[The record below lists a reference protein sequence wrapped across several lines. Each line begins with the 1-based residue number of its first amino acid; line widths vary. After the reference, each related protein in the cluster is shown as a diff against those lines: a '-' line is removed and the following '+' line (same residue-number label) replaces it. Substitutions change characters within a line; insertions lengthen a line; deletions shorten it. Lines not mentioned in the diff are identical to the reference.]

1 MTDGQASHGDDPVS
15 LRVLEALDHGVVVT
29 DAAERVV
36 YLNPAAAALTG
47 RSAGSAVGQPLSK
60 VLACV
65 DPADRRPAPILVDG
79 GESDRCNGDGRL
91 LLRGDGGEAIIS
103 DTVTVLRDAD
113 GAHTGYVVVIQD
125 ARHLRELVYQA
136 THDPLTGLMNRREF
150 ERRLWLTVEESRR
163 DGVVHAMCFVDL
175 DCFKSVNDNAGHAA
189 GDAVLGC
196 LARAMRLF
204 LRDGDIVGRL
214 GGDEFG
220 VLLRHCPLEVAVQL
234 ADGLRELVP
243 RIRQRWGRQ
252 TLTVRASIG
261 VLSIDGTVADP
272 GDALRKADIACYV
285 AKSGGRN
292 AVHVYSGETWS
303 HVRENR
309 RWRDPP
315 DAEA

>member
-1 MTDGQASHGDDPVS
+1 MPVTVFPTVGAISGDTRCCIAVAPTVQSVVELIRFTGMTNIRARVPDSTQPRERFMTDVQASHGDDPVS

-150 ERRLWLTVEESRR
+150 ERRLWLAVEESRR
-163 DGVVHAMCFVDL
+163 DGVVMAWCTPCVSL
-175 DCFKSVNDNAGHAA
+175 
-189 GDAVLGC
+189 
-196 LARAMRLF
+196 
-204 LRDGDIVGRL
+204 I
-214 GGDEFG
+214 
-220 VLLRHCPLEVAVQL
+220 
-234 ADGLRELVP
+234 
-243 RIRQRWGRQ
+243 W
-252 TLTVRASIG
+252 TVSRASTITP
-261 VLSIDGTVADP
+261 GTPPAMPCSAVWHAP
-272 GDALRKADIACYV
+272 CACSSV
-285 AKSGGRN
+285 MVTSSAAW
-292 AVHVYSGETWS
+292 AVTSSESFCGTA
-303 HVRENR
+303 
-309 RWRDPP
+309 RWR
-315 DAEA
+315 